1 MHRKQHYLID
11 AINLL
16 FDDNLGCQLFALEIV
31 VNRLHLVVSCGIF
44 FCSCEMVAKEG
55 VMLIVPDS
63 CSLCCFYLIFLL

>member
-31 VNRLHLVVSCGIF
+31 VNWLHLVVSCGF
-44 FCSCEMVAKEG
+44 FLFM
-55 VMLIVPDS
+55 
-63 CSLCCFYLIFLL
+63 